1 MSWTFKHSHGV
12 SGHIYEMIEYYYTL
26 KNRFN
31 VGLLIC
37 ENITPIKL
45 REICSEKYNFT
56 AEELDDIVN
65 NTTFHLTPRVVRGK
79 YLLVVDG
86 NISRAFVG
94 NGIKLIFKKIF
105 CFRCSPRDS
114 TWNLPYTNVVLLQ
127 DQRVYKDK
135 DSNHAIDYK
144 KKILFDR
151 YRAIDSKPTRTNML
165 YLTSN
170 CRSMNLHDIHK
181 CISTH
186 TNEQYIIL
194 TNSPD
199 RYTSLNVECDVS
211 FPSLPVNDIFS
222 KFDNYIYTP
231 VSSSCDCFDCSPRFI
246 AECHFYNKHVKYY
259 GLSQE
264 YISKDT
270 GLFYRRLDIDTDFSS
285 LNLTDSDM
293 IYEIL
298 STHM

>member
-12 SGHIYEMIEYYYTL
+12 SGHIYEMIEYYYIL
-26 KNRFN
+26 KTKFN

-45 REICSEKYNFT
+45 REICSEKYDFT
-56 AEELDDIVN
+56 ADELDDIIN

-79 YLLVVDG
+79 YLLLVDG
-86 NISRAFVG
+86 NISRAFVS

-105 CFRCSPRDS
+105 CFRCSPRDT
-114 TWNLPYTNVVLLQ
+114 TWNLPYTNVILLQ
-127 DQRVYKDK
+127 DQRVYNDR
-135 DSNHAIDYK
+135 DSEHAINYK
-144 KKILFDR
+144 KKILFDK
-151 YRAIDSKPTRTNML
+151 YHIIESISTRTNML

-170 CRSMNLHDIHK
+170 CRSMNLSDVHK
-181 CISTH
+181 CMSLH
-186 TNEQYIIL
+186 TNDQYIIL

-199 RYTSLNVECDVS
+199 RYTSLTIDHNIS
-211 FPSLPVNDIFS
+211 FPELPVENIFS

-231 VSSSCDCFDCSPRFI
+231 VSNSCDCFDCSPRFI
-246 AECHFYNKHVKYY
+246 AECHFYNKKVKYY
-259 GLSQE
+259 DITQE

-270 GLFYRRLDIDTDFSS
+270 GLFYRRLDIETDFKS
-285 LNLTDSDM
+285 LNLTDGDK
-293 IYEIL
+293 IFDIL